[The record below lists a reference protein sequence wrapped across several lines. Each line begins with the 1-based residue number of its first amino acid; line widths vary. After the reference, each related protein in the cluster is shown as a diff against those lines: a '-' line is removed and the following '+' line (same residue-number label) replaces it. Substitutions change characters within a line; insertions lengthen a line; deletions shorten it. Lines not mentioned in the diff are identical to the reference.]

1 MPEAKAL
8 PFTVIAR
15 DENSGQIL
23 CDHVMADS
31 PLHSFAVAAQTLH
44 SRRLNS
50 VAYIVALPGHACDG
64 EQLFFPGEG
73 EVYASTVLEQDDVFC

>member
-1 MPEAKAL
+1 MPKANAL

-23 CDHVMADS
+23 GDHVMAES
-31 PLHSFAVAAQTLH
+31 ALHSFAVAAQTLH
-44 SRRLNS
+44 SRRHDT
-50 VAYIVALPGHACDG
+50 VAYIVALPGHANDG
-64 EQLFFPGEG
+64 EHVYFPGEG